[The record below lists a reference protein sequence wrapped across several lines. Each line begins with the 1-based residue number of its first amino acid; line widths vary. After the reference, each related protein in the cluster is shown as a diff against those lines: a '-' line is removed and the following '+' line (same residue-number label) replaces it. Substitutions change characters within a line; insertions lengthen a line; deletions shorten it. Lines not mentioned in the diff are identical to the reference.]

1 MEQKT
6 KSKNTIE
13 IDIRDI
19 ARYLLSKLWIIA
31 VVAICFAV
39 AAFLYTRHGI
49 DELYSSTTDML
60 ILDDSSSGNTT
71 NDWNVGQNLTFA
83 SPDII
88 KGDFC
93 DKVAEMLNTDAKIT
107 DDEDVVANTVM
118 LKVLSTKYSD
128 EDLKKIK
135 EYGFKLYFSQKLGS
149 SKGISADKIR
159 SMISVKA
166 NEDSPIV
173 SVTATT
179 PDPELSAVIS
189 NAVLHYYVDHVS
201 TEIMGK
207 YETKYDNGVP
217 VGVEKVPNENI
228 KTNIHNMGKISTN
241 PSNIS
246 LGTNV
251 VLAFIV
257 GIVIICAI
265 LIVIFLFDDKLKT
278 PDDVQ
283 KRLGL
288 SVLGAIPEIE

>member
-6 KSKNTIE
+6 KNKNVIDV
-13 IDIRDI
+13 DIRDI
-19 ARYLLSKLWIIA
+19 ARFLLGKIWIIA

-49 DELYSSTTDML
+49 DEMYSSTTDML
-60 ILDDSSSGNTT
+60 ILDSSSNGNTT

-83 SPDII
+83 SPEII

-93 DKVAEMLNTDAKIT
+93 NKVAEMLNTDNKIT
-107 DDEDVVANTVM
+107 DDADVVANTVM

-128 EDLKKIK
+128 EELKTIK
-135 EYGFKLYFSQKLGS
+135 DHGFKVYFSKVLGGT
-149 SKGISADKIR
+149 KGITADTIR
-159 SMISVKA
+159 NYITVKA

-179 PDPELSAVIS
+179 PNAELSAVIS
-189 NAVLHYYVDHVS
+189 NAVLYYYESQVS
-201 TEIMGK
+201 TEIMGE
-207 YETKYDNGVP
+207 YETKYENGKP
-217 VGVEKVPNENI
+217 VGDQKIPNEDI
-228 KTNIHNMGKISTN
+228 KTNIYRMGKISN
-241 PSNIS
+241 QPSNIS

-251 VLAFIV
+251 TVAFIL
-257 GIVIICAI
+257 GIVLVCAI
-265 LIVIFLFDDKLKT
+265 LIIVFLFDDKLKT
-278 PDDVQ
+278 PDDVE